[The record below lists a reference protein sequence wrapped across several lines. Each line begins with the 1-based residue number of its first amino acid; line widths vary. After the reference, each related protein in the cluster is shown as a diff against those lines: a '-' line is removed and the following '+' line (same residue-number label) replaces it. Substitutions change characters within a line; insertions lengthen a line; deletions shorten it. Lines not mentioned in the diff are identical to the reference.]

1 MSHGPP
7 GRPYCRRHLSVQNQR
22 QQRPHQQEG
31 DEGNISHHRD
41 YFCWAQLG
49 SPAGVVARNITQG
62 RRPARVSGCGCA
74 TIMSVGRCSVKMSV
88 HEDIDIDG
96 NGTEAVTGIGR
107 CVGRSV
113 KGDRSLWFDGSERAP
128 RMATTGSIQKGRS
141 CCLSPN
147 PPKDTDGRREE
158 SGRGVRELQGK

>member
-1 MSHGPP
+1 M
-7 GRPYCRRHLSVQNQR
+7 
-22 QQRPHQQEG
+22 
-31 DEGNISHHRD
+31 
-41 YFCWAQLG
+41 
-49 SPAGVVARNITQG
+49 
-62 RRPARVSGCGCA
+62 
-74 TIMSVGRCSVKMSV
+74 KMSV

-147 PPKDTDGRREE
+147 PPKDTDGRRED
-158 SGRGVRELQGK
+158 SGRGWVRELQGRCPGVLGQMGGRRTVFSRRTGPLRPYAGVAMRGMARGYAAGDSRDRGGARLRGRWVSCRLAVRPGTGWLAAGPRRD

>member
-1 MSHGPP
+1 MVQVKDLTE
-7 GRPYCRRHLSVQNQR
+7 LSLRDLWEEVK
-22 QQRPHQQEG
+22 
-31 DEGNISHHRD
+31 DED
-41 YFCWAQLG
+41 DW
-49 SPAGVVARNITQG
+49 
-62 RRPARVSGCGCA
+62 CGCA

-96 NGTEAVTGIGR
+96 NGTEAVTGNGR

-141 CCLSPN
+141 CCL
-147 PPKDTDGRREE
+147 RETLNKP
-158 SGRGVRELQGK
+158 V